1 VVPLSVPSS
10 GPGWSF
16 SLYPAAAEGGGC
28 FVGSHQ
34 PERST
39 GTRGAAADPERAAA
53 EAARRARATV
63 RRYCAANGLNRL
75 GTLTYGPPRC
85 TDPAALRAHVAGF
98 FRDLRDALGGDP
110 LPYVWVPELHKDGV
124 HFHVHFAVG
133 RFVPAGLIRRTWG
146 RGYVSIKLLG
156 DLGVGAGALEEARRA
171 AGYLSKYVAKSFD
184 DDGDGVLRPKG
195 LHRFDVGQGFTPRTM
210 VIRGATRAEV
220 IEHASGAMGGPPDRF
235 WSSSEVEDWQGPP
248 AVWVQWKG

>member
-1 VVPLSVPSS
+1 MSVPSS
-10 GPGWSF
+10 SPGWSF

-85 TDPAALRAHVAGF
+85 TDPVALRAHVAAF

-133 RFVPAGLIRRTWG
+133 RFVPSGLIRRTWG

-156 DLGVGAGALEEARRA
+156 DLGVGSGALEEARRA
-171 AGYLSKYVAKSFD
+171 AGYLSKYVGKAFTDPSVRVP
-184 DDGDGVLRPKG
+184 GM
-195 LHRFDVGQGFTPRTM
+195 HRYDVAQGFKPAKVR
-210 VIRGATRAEV
+210 VWGRSPDEVLARA
-220 IEHASGAMGGPPDRF
+220 
-235 WSSSEVEDWQGPP
+235 SEVLGMEPARCWFSSDTEGWAGPP
-248 AVWVQWKG
+248 ALWAQWGR